1 MDAKSLDRN
10 SPVPL
15 YVQIEDFIRHEIATG
30 SWKPGERIPS
40 EAALNTA
47 LGVSRM
53 TVRGVLNG
61 LVSDGLLQRVPGK
74 GTFVTHQKIATLP
87 PAYKGVREQLEQM
100 GFATTTELVSIRR
113 TIPDKAIRDGLGI
126 APSTPV
132 HEVVRRRS
140 VDSHPVSLHRSF
152 VPVHLAP
159 ELEHDDVLGEQ
170 LCVIL
175 ENKYGLHSSYTRE
188 QLEAVAAT
196 KEEADL
202 LGLRPGAPL
211 LLLQDTISEA
221 SGRVFEFSKILFRG
235 DRIKLHF
242 DYRS

>member
-40 EAALNTA
+40 EAALNAA

-74 GTFVTHQKIATLP
+74 GTFVTHQKIAT
-87 PAYKGVREQLEQM
+87 
-100 GFATTTELVSIRR
+100 TTELVSIRR
-113 TIPDKAIRDGLGI
+113 TIPGKAIRDGLGI

-175 ENKYGLHSSYTRE
+175 ENKYGLHSSYTGE

>member
-61 LVSDGLLQRVPGK
+61 LVDDGLLQRVPGK

-87 PAYKGVREQLEQM
+87 PAYKGVREQLD
-100 GFATTTELVSIRR
+100 R
-113 TIPDKAIRDGLGI
+113 K
-126 APSTPV
+126 STV
-132 HEVVRRRS
+132 
-140 VDSHPVSLHRSF
+140 
-152 VPVHLAP
+152 
-159 ELEHDDVLGEQ
+159 
-170 LCVIL
+170 
-175 ENKYGLHSSYTRE
+175 
-188 QLEAVAAT
+188 
-196 KEEADL
+196 
-202 LGLRPGAPL
+202 
-211 LLLQDTISEA
+211 
-221 SGRVFEFSKILFRG
+221 
-235 DRIKLHF
+235 
-242 DYRS
+242 